1 MTGVVIKPGR
11 PVVKSHPKLQRWTF
25 PIVVPIAIFAIARLF
40 DALIIEYTSRFQ
52 VPVGPGTHPGMFGF
66 VKKSADPGYWSVITN
81 WDGQWYQFIA
91 TDGYH
96 SQPVATVGAQNT
108 SWAWAFPPLF
118 PLLTHGLMDLTGS
131 SFAVAA
137 GVLNLFLGALAMAL
151 LYRLIDKAAGR
162 FLAVSAVA
170 LSSCFI
176 SAPLLQTAY
185 SEALGFVLLLCTLLL
200 IQHRAYVWALLPLAA
215 LAFTRLITVPIAV
228 VALAVL
234 VTRWRARE
242 RDPLNR
248 RDMVGLAL
256 IATVSILGV
265 WLWTTVAGLLSPV
278 PTGASART
286 SISDGTSIGW
296 FSDMYTYLGWPGLL
310 FVIFLAAAV
319 ILIACSRWT
328 ADWGVEVRTWL
339 AAYPV
344 FLLVATPVTGGI
356 FRYLLLC
363 PPVAMLAAGGA
374 RVVRREVRVVQIVL
388 ACVIGLCLQFAY
400 IKYFIVIG
408 HQPYMP

>member
-1 MTGVVIKPGR
+1 MTDVAVEPSS
-11 PVVKSHPKLQRWTF
+11 PVFTSRREWPRWTF
-25 PIVVPIAIFAIARLF
+25 SALVPIAIFAIVRMF
-40 DALIIEYTSRFQ
+40 DALVIEYASRFQ
-52 VPVGPGTHPGMFGF
+52 VPVGSGTHPGMFGF
-66 VKKSADPGYWSVITN
+66 VNKSADPGYWSVITN
-81 WDGQWYQFIA
+81 WDGQWYQFIS

-96 SQPVATVGAQNT
+96 THAVATVGAVNT

-118 PLLTHGLMDLTGS
+118 PLLTHGLMDLTGW

-137 GVLNLFLGALAMAL
+137 SILNLCLGALAMVL
-151 LYRLIDKAAGR
+151 LYCLVDKAAGR

-176 SAPLLQTAY
+176 SAPLLQAAY
-185 SEALGFVLLLCTLLL
+185 SEALGFVLLLSTLLM
-200 IQHRAYVWALLPLAA
+200 IRRRSYAWTLLPLTA

-228 VALAVL
+228 VALTVL

-248 RDMVGLAL
+248 REGVGLAL
-256 IATVSILGV
+256 IAAVSIVGV
-265 WLWTTVAGLLSPV
+265 WLWSALAALLAPA

-286 SISDGTSIGW
+286 SISAGTTIGW
-296 FSDMYTYLGWPGLL
+296 FSDMYQYLGWPGLL
-310 FVIFLAAAV
+310 FVACLATLF

-328 ADWGVEVRTWL
+328 DGWGVEVRTWL

-363 PPVAMLAAGGA
+363 PLL
-374 RVVRREVRVVQIVL
+374 RCSLQEVRDSSGEKSDWSTSCWLV
-388 ACVIGLCLQFAY
+388 
-400 IKYFIVIG
+400 
-408 HQPYMP
+408 